1 MHEEKS
7 RKGEVWRGEIAQHIE
22 SYLAGETSAAE
33 LADWAMDHP
42 FFDDRSDLT
51 EDDQR
56 IIALGLGSVL
66 QFDPTEPD
74 ESRTTEHQLR
84 EAVVLL
90 WRGTPPQV

>member
-1 MHEEKS
+1 MREEQS

-22 SYLAGETSAAE
+22 SCLAGETTAAE

-42 FFDDRSDLT
+42 FFDDRSELT

-56 IIALGLGSVL
+56 IIALGLGTVL
-66 QFDPTEPD
+66 QFDATEPD
-74 ESRTTEHQLR
+74 ESRTSEHQLR

-90 WRGTPPQV
+90 WRGTPRQI